1 MNFHLLSLMTW
12 LPLAGAVL
20 MYFTGDS
27 ANPTT
32 ARNARWIALWTS
44 LLVLVLA
51 VVMITGFDPSVH
63 GFQYVESAEWIPAY
77 GIGYRMG
84 VDGISLFFVGLSAL
98 LTP

>member
-1 MNFHLLSLMTW
+1 MNLHLLSLMTW
-12 LPLAGAVL
+12 LPLAGAVM

-32 ARNARWIALWTS
+32 ARNSRWIALWTS

-51 VVMITGFDPSVH
+51 VVMIAGFDPSVH
-63 GFQYVESAEWIPAY
+63 GFQYIESAEWIPAY